1 MLNAYLTVSKTN
13 LHHHILIK
21 IRSIYEVKSY
31 CYIGRI
37 GIIITSLCNAT
48 RGSNQKITDNELT
61 CSQIKSEI
69 AEAEEFE
76 KKARAERKITGKNVA
91 AAVFFWPAPI
101 GTYSNTEEAIT
112 AAKERQ
118 ALLTDLYS
126 KKNCQ

>member
-13 LHHHILIK
+13 FTSSHTYQNS
-21 IRSIYEVKSY
+21 SIYEVKSY

-48 RGSNQKITDNELT
+48 RGSKPKITDNELT

-91 AAVFFWPAPI
+91 AAVFFWPALI
-101 GTYSNTEEAIT
+101 GTYQIP
-112 AAKERQ
+112 KKQ
-118 ALLTDLYS
+118 LLPP
-126 KKNCQ
+126 KNVKHY